1 MPRTKPT
8 VLHDA
13 ASNISPAE
21 FAWPPVGPDTR
32 TRHARSKAIRCQCC
46 HQYPTAQNIRTKAIK
61 SIQRPPKTGVTYQK
75 TKPKRRHIAS
85 APGQAPATDTGR
97 LAGDIKADISGK
109 RAEVYT
115 DLEYAAPLE
124 FGTRNMA
131 ARPFMLPAMEAER
144 EAWNRRIKRVID
156 EAVKGIAR

>member
-1 MPRTKPT
+1 MRQ
-8 VLHDA
+8 VGARLEGA
-13 ASNISPAE
+13 AELLAE
-21 FAWPPVGPDTR
+21 L
-32 TRHARSKAIRCQCC
+32 RSFGIDVDRELSAAVMG
-46 HQYPTAQNIRTKAIK
+46 TAQNIRTKAIK
-61 SIQRPPKTGVTYQK
+61 SIQRPPKTGATYQK
-75 TKPKRRHIAS
+75 TKPKRRHVAS

-131 ARPFMLPAMEAER
+131 ARPFMLPAMESER
-144 EAWNRRIKRVID
+144 EAWNRRIRRVID